1 MPFLFIV
8 DNNLALIG
16 IAIYRQKKLISHF
29 FHITPCSIN
38 RSSSLFNFMI
48 EVRLCISQHS
58 IRFHYRYL
66 FFFFQASPPQENQY
80 WCSLVVHQFKH
91 GRFHTDHDVDLLLN
105 LLLHFTHQRNGD
117 RFTRTA
123 SPHDENNPRKA
134 VYLPFVQTN
143 CTSTSAAKTIYFR
156 VIYWVY
162 LLF

>member
-1 MPFLFIV
+1 
-8 DNNLALIG
+8 
-16 IAIYRQKKLISHF
+16 
-29 FHITPCSIN
+29 
-38 RSSSLFNFMI
+38 MI

-66 FFFFQASPPQENQY
+66 FFFQASPPQENQY

-105 LLLHFTHQRNGD
+105 LLLHFTLVRNGD

-156 VIYWVY
+156 VIY
-162 LLF
+162 